1 MSHEICLNT
10 AKSGST
16 IESAPQ
22 FQEVLPFTVLE
33 STTVNGEINASAI
46 KRLIPV
52 LNMLI
57 IECAKC
63 HFKQKQTASKAHW
76 FAQVLFQDTND
87 SKIDLYLKMLFTK
100 LLSLLAILLK

>member
-1 MSHEICLNT
+1 MEKCKCNKKVDPSPEH
-10 AKSGST
+10 AY
-16 IESAPQ
+16 
-22 FQEVLPFTVLE
+22 
-33 STTVNGEINASAI
+33 
-46 KRLIPV
+46 
-52 LNMLI
+52 